1 VAIDRGGVRH
11 LLVAESSDLDE
22 LADALRALGHEVT
35 RGRADDPEASRGIDA
50 VVSGAARADGVPV
63 TTRRQRE
70 MFIGMAVHDLK
81 NPLATIVGNA
91 EYLDQAPELSPDSRD
106 SVHDLRASATLL
118 GRVVL
123 ELADA
128 GRGLDGP
135 LVPTLA
141 PVEMG
146 TLMNDVLRGALPRAI
161 RREVALILDTD
172 LDPTPELLDR
182 DLVRRVIE
190 TLLDNALKHAPAG
203 SAVTL
208 RARTRPRTIRID
220 IHDDGPEIPVDE
232 LGRIFDRAA
241 VFDPGT
247 GGLAMRAVRRLAALF
262 CLLVCEAHGG
272 RVWVECPASG
282 GSTFCL
288 ELPR

>member
-1 VAIDRGGVRH
+1 MAINRGVVRH
-11 LLVAESSDLDE
+11 LLVSEGSDLDE
-22 LADALRALGHEVT
+22 LAEALRALGHEVT
-35 RGRADDPEASRGIDA
+35 RGRTDDPEASRGVDA
-50 VVSGAARADGVPV
+50 VVCGAGDKDDAALSAR
-63 TTRRQRE
+63 RLRE

-106 SVHDLRASATLL
+106 SVRDLSASATLL

-123 ELADA
+123 EFADA

-135 LVPTLA
+135 LVPVRTS
-141 PVEMG
+141 VDVG
-146 TLMNDVLRGALPRAI
+146 SLMNDVLRAALPRAM

-172 LDPTPELLDR
+172 LDPTTELLDR
-182 DLVRRVIE
+182 DLVRRAID
-190 TLLDNALKHAPAG
+190 TLLDNAMKHAPAG

-208 RARTRPRTIRID
+208 RARTRPRSIRID
-220 IHDDGPEIPVDE
+220 IHDEGPAIPADE
-232 LGRIFDRAA
+232 LDRIFDRAG
-241 VFDPGT
+241 VFNPGN

-272 RVWVECPASG
+272 RVWVECPPSG
-282 GSTFCL
+282 GATFCL